1 MNRKMNRSTKAGGR
15 RTKADGRGTKG
26 LRRSAFALD
35 ARRRRTG
42 AREAA
47 WSRGE
52 APASPDL
59 DLLTP
64 NSGLRFSTFDFRPSD
79 RGLLTLG
86 GDEEVIS
93 VVASVP
99 RCSRMGGILEYDR
112 AAVN

>member
-1 MNRKMNRSTKAGGR
+1 MNRSTKAGGR
-15 RTKADGRGTKG
+15 RIKADGRGTKG
-26 LRRSAFALD
+26 IKRRAFALG

-42 AREAA
+42 AWEPA

-64 NSGLRFSTFDFRPSD
+64 GSGLRFSTFDLRPSD
-79 RGLLTLG
+79 LGLLTLG

-93 VVASVP
+93 VVASVQ
-99 RCSRMGGILEYDR
+99 RCSRMGGILEYGR